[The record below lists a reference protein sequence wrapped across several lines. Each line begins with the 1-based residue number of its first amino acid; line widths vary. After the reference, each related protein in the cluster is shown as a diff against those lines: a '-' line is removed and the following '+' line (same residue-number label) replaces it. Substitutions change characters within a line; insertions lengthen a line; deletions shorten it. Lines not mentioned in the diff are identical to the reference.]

1 MSDVF
6 VFPSFHENLSF
17 SLLEAMQAGL
27 PVIATAVGGN
37 SEVVENNQTGLLIPP
52 GAIAPLAGAMLEM
65 AARPTE
71 DREAMGRRGEQRI
84 ADVFSIGMTVQ
95 KLEILYRHMLG
106 RTYR

>member
-1 MSDVF
+1 
-6 VFPSFHENLSF
+6 
-17 SLLEAMQAGL
+17 MQAGL

-65 AARPTE
+65 AVRPTE
-71 DREAMGRRGEQRI
+71 REAMGRRGRQRI
-84 ADVFSIGMTVQ
+84 ADCFSIGMTVK
-95 KLEILYRHMLG
+95 KLETLYRQMLG